1 MGIFSYVKLGKKIFG
16 KQKTT
21 GTEVIN
27 KVTPKVSTKL
37 SKLKIETAK
46 SKGKFKK
53 TMDSISR
60 DVSKT
65 GAAFKKITQK
75 LKGEKVTES
84 GVSKGKDL
92 RENKMGGGMMGR
104 RFGYKGGSKGLVG
117 KQKNIDVAAPFG
129 KITGADFKKLR
140 KK

>member
-104 RFGYKGGSKGLVG
+104 RFGYKGGSKDLVG

>member
-53 TMDSISR
+53 TMDSITS